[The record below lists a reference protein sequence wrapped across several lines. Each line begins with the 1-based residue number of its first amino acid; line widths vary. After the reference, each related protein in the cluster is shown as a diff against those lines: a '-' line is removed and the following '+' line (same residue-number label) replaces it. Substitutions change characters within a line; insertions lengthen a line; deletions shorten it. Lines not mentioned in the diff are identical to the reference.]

1 MSLPAAAHA
10 EWLKVRSLWVLPSS
24 LTGAFLVTTVF
35 SLLICG
41 TLGPDDT
48 AGADFDPLLLSY
60 AGLSF
65 GQLAAIVFGAVAM
78 ASEYRA
84 GAIQV
89 SLAAVPDRRAFY
101 TAKLAVVAVLALA
114 VGLVTGLVCFV
125 GGQALIG
132 TEFGIGLGDQAAPR
146 AILGCGLYLTCV
158 SLLAA
163 GVAAVLRSVAGTL
176 SVLVPVFLLLPF
188 VLGDV
193 SGNGKAADFFPGQ
206 AGQRMLVLDPSGTP
220 GAWTGLA
227 VLIGWTA
234 ATVLAGGLAL
244 RRRDA

>member
-1 MSLPAAAHA
+1 MSLPAATHA
-10 EWLKVRSLWVLPSS
+10 EWIKVRSLRTLPAS

-41 TLGPDDT
+41 TLGADDT
-48 AGADFDPLLLSY
+48 ASADFDPLLSSY
-60 AGLSF
+60 FGLNF
-65 GQLAAIVFGAVAM
+65 GQLAAVVFGAVAM
-78 ASEYRA
+78 ASEYRG

-101 TAKLAVVAVLALA
+101 AAKLAVVAALAFA
-114 VGLVTGLVCFV
+114 VGLVTGLGCFV

-132 TEFGIGLGDQAAPR
+132 PEFGIGIGDQAAPR
-146 AILGCGLYLTCV
+146 AILGCGLYFACV

-163 GVAAVLRSVAGTL
+163 GVAALLRSVAGTL

-188 VLGDV
+188 VFGDV

-206 AGQRMLVLDPSGTP
+206 AGRRMLVLDPSGTP

-234 ATVLAGGLAL
+234 VAVLAGGLAL